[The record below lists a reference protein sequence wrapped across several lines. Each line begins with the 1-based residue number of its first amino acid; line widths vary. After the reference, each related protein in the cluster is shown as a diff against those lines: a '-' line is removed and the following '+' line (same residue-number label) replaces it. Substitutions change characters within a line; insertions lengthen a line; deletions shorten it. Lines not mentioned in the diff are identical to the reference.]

1 MIKQDTFLSVK
12 TVFRNAQNYGF
23 VNIMLDTTGTVTVKY
38 PALFGAA
45 ITTPALNFKA
55 RYFT

>member
-1 MIKQDTFLSVK
+1 
-12 TVFRNAQNYGF
+12 
-23 VNIMLDTTGTVTVKY
+23 MLDTTRTVTVKY